1 MERSSGEHGKGFF
14 WSVDEQYERTF
25 EEQEAKAQAQ
35 AQSLAQS
42 QAQSQVANQDQAP
55 LLAGGKDGK
64 KKKGVPL
71 DPPLKRSVKSGNGP
85 LPPPLTSTPLPL
97 PSRTATA
104 SPRGLGS
111 GQELGRATVPMVK
124 AEPVAPTKIGCPS
137 SGESSTAANL
147 SANSAA
153 VVGATNATATASPL
167 TALPASVRLPIV
179 VGTVPSSSA
188 PISTEDP
195 PPIVLHDNTLILSP
209 LIFSSLAPD
218 HLKALEEMGAQRA
231 LEILQGHIVRYL
243 KERMG
248 RRKKRKA
255 NGEKDTKKGDGKVDT
270 QERSSLFTT
279 VPLPPR
285 GGQTVPR
292 PTPQKSETS
301 ILGSQTSP
309 EPLLPGL
316 MATGPDFR
324 NDCFKYSAQ
333 GPAEI
338 KESVPASVDSKP
350 PVPVPIYTITNVAPI
365 TGSSPEGPASPIIII
380 DDEDEDDGRV
390 TKKRRID
397 VPDRPSL
404 GSDVAVNT
412 DAMQVIQPADEDI
425 DVDVC

>member
-25 EEQEAKAQAQ
+25 EEQEAKAQ
-35 AQSLAQS
+35 SLAQS
-42 QAQSQVANQDQAP
+42 QAQSQLANEGP
-55 LLAGGKDGK
+55 TGGKDGK

-97 PSRTATA
+97 PSGTATT

-111 GQELGRATVPMVK
+111 VQELGGATVPLVK
-124 AEPVAPTKIGCPS
+124 AEPVAPANIGGPS
-137 SGESSTAANL
+137 SGEQLTAATL
-147 SANSAA
+147 SASSSAG
-153 VVGATNATATASPL
+153 VGATNGPATASPL
-167 TALPASVRLPIV
+167 AALPASVRLPIV
-179 VGTVPSSSA
+179 VGTVPSSSSA
-188 PISTEDP
+188 PSSTEDP

-255 NGEKDTKKGDGKVDT
+255 NGEKDAKKGDGKVDG

-285 GGQTVPR
+285 GGQPAPR
-292 PTPQKSETS
+292 PTPQKSEAST
-301 ILGSQTSP
+301 LGSQISP

-324 NDCFKYSAQ
+324 NDYFKYSASE
-333 GPAEI
+333 PAEV
-338 KESVPASVDSKP
+338 KEGVPASVDSKP
-350 PVPVPIYTITNVAPI
+350 PVPVPIYTITNLAPI
-365 TGSSPEGPASPIIII
+365 TGSSPEGPASPIIIV

-397 VPDRPSL
+397 ASDRPSL
-404 GSDVAVNT
+404 GSDVAMNT
-412 DAMQVIQPADEDI
+412 DAMQVIQPVDEDI
-425 DVDVC
+425 EVDVC